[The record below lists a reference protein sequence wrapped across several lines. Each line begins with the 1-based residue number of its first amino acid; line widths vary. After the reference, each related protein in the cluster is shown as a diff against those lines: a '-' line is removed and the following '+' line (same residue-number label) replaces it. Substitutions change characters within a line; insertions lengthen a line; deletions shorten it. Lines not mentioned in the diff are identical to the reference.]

1 VDWLLD
7 PFTCASCGFML
18 RGLVA
23 GLLTVV
29 TTSLI
34 GTWVVL
40 RGMAFM
46 GDAMAHGVIPGIT
59 GAYLLG
65 VSLPLGAVVSAVVMV
80 GGITLV
86 SRRSRLSEDTSIGL
100 LFVGMLALGVL
111 LISARGAYAGDLTA
125 ILFGDAVGVT
135 TSDVVATAG
144 AAVVTLALT
153 VVLYRPFVALS
164 FSEDKALALGLRPRL
179 AHLAMLALIGLAI
192 VVSFQTVGT
201 LLVFAFIIAPPAA
214 AALVSRRVPVLM
226 AVAVLVGA
234 VAVVAGLL
242 LSFHL
247 GVAGEPAIA
256 AIAVAEFF
264 LVLAGVEVAS
274 RVRGAG
280 TVPAPA

>member
-1 VDWLLD
+1 MDWLLE
-7 PFTCASCGFML
+7 PFTCGTCDFMV
-18 RGLVA
+18 RGLLA

-65 VSLPLGAVVSAVVMV
+65 INLSLGAVVSAAAMV

-135 TSDVVATAG
+135 ASDVTATAA
-144 AAVVTLALT
+144 AAVVTLVVT
-153 VVLYRPFVALS
+153 YVLYRPFVALS
-164 FSEDKALALGLRPRL
+164 FSEDKAEALGMRPRV
-179 AHLAMLALIGLAI
+179 AHLAMLALIGIAI

-214 AALVSRRVPVLM
+214 ASLVSRRVPVLM
-226 AVAVLVGA
+226 AVAVALGS
-234 VAVVAGLL
+234 VAVVVGLL
-242 LSFHL
+242 LSYHL
-247 GVAGEPAIA
+247 AVAGSPAIA
-256 AIAVAEFF
+256 AVAVAEFF
-264 LVLAGVEVAS
+264 LVLIGVEVAAKL
-274 RVRGAG
+274 RRGG
-280 TVPAPA
+280 PVPVPA